1 MYKSEKLA
9 QNIRQMIENGVW
21 RVHEKL
27 PSLREQTQLSG
38 YSLMTVLNA
47 YQELEAQGLVYARD
61 KSGYYVAER
70 STDLVNSKQPIQIS
84 LSPKVQIN
92 SVVFNYLKSIQAAEI
107 VPFGSAFPNAEL
119 LYNAKFMQIDC
130 QSLPVA
136 RHCLPCR

>member
-1 MYKSEKLA
+1 MYKTEKLT
-9 QNIRQMIENGVW
+9 QNNRQMIENGVC
-21 RVHEKL
+21 REHEKL
-27 PSLREQTQLSG
+27 RSLREQTQLSG

-107 VPFGSAFPNAEL
+107 
-119 LYNAKFMQIDC
+119 
-130 QSLPVA
+130 
-136 RHCLPCR
+136 

>member
-92 SVVFNYLKSIQAAEI
+92 SVVFNY
-107 VPFGSAFPNAEL
+107 
-119 LYNAKFMQIDC
+119 
-130 QSLPVA
+130 
-136 RHCLPCR
+136 CRFWRSRPKEKAVITTRIICRLAIRIYAN